1 MQEQIHLNIQN
12 GNVRSKE
19 EFDLFFQKY
28 YSIFLSFT
36 YRYRLSQEEAEDIV
50 QEVFIHFWEQRFNF
64 SDIISIKVFFY
75 RSIRNRCLNYFKHEE
90 IRERYADS
98 VAKIESEDFLQE
110 NIIREEVS
118 FFIREEIKQLPER
131 EQQILIL
138 SLSGKSNQEIAEQL
152 SIAIATVKT
161 HKTRAYAQ
169 LRKTL
174 SELRIILTLLA
185 LH

>member
-28 YSIFLSFT
+28 YSLFLSFT

-98 VAKIESEDFLQE
+98 VAKIPSGKYYSGRSL
-110 NIIREEVS
+110 
-118 FFIREEIKQLPER
+118 FFHSRRNKAIARKGTANFN
-131 EQQILIL
+131 LIL
-138 SLSGKSNQEIAEQL
+138 
-152 SIAIATVKT
+152 V
-161 HKTRAYAQ
+161 R
-169 LRKTL
+169 
-174 SELRIILTLLA
+174 
-185 LH
+185 

>member
-1 MQEQIHLNIQN
+1 M
-12 GNVRSKE
+12 
-19 EFDLFFQKY
+19 
-28 YSIFLSFT
+28 
-36 YRYRLSQEEAEDIV
+36 
-50 QEVFIHFWEQRFNF
+50 
-64 SDIISIKVFFY
+64 FFY

-152 SIAIATVKT
+152 SIAITTVKT

-174 SELRIILTLLA
+174 SELRIILTILA